1 MMDNRKRCDGV
12 GALFCVLGGW
22 RRRQNSGI
30 YHDFCLLRR
39 PRNPISEAA
48 VDKNY
53 AFYSVFVYFGGRR
66 RRPTHIASDPGGGRS
81 TRRMLFAS
89 VHKQVS
95 ALRTSVQDWS
105 SVYSSAGITNK
116 LGMRHCI
123 FMKQK
128 STSANSNVLFKT
140 IQNVCLACKET
151 GPARLGEF
159 HR

>member
-1 MMDNRKRCDGV
+1 MV
-12 GALFCVLGGW
+12 GALFCVLG
-22 RRRQNSGI
+22 SGG
-30 YHDFCLLRR
+30 
-39 PRNPISEAA
+39 
-48 VDKNY
+48 VDKIR
-53 AFYSVFVYFGGRR
+53 AFSSVFVYFEGRAASCGGIRANQVAKA
-66 RRPTHIASDPGGGRS
+66 ASNAHCFGPGGWPKHTSNAVRLRAQAGFS
-81 TRRMLFAS
+81 TS
-89 VHKQVS
+89 HVS
-95 ALRTSVQDWS
+95 SRLVIR
-105 SVYSSAGITNK
+105 YSSAGITNK